1 MSDNINKTITQNMT
15 SNFTPSM
22 GNYQTL
28 QTFRFWCQKVL
39 PLVYD
44 DSLSYYE
51 ILCKV
56 VDYINKLIEQD
67 KEFLGVLSRHESS
80 INELKNITN
89 DIQKELDA
97 IKNGKAEG
105 MYINALK
112 NYIDNNLEGIVGRIV
127 KFVNFGLSAD
137 GYFTALIPSTW
148 DFIKFD
154 TIIDTKSELYGHLIL
169 NW

>member
-1 MSDNINKTITQNMT
+1 MVYKDLDQFK
-15 SNFTPSM
+15 
-22 GNYQTL
+22 
-28 QTFRFWCQKVL
+28 FWCQKVL

-56 VDYINKLIEQD
+56 VNYINNLIEND
-67 KEFLGVLSRHESS
+67 KDFAGELASNNTS
-80 INELKNITN
+80 INELKVLTANI
-89 DIQKELDA
+89 QHELDD

-105 MYINALK
+105 LYINALK
-112 NYIDNNLEGIVGRIV
+112 NYIDNNLEAIVGRIV
-127 KFVNFGLSAD
+127 KFVSFGLSTD

-148 DFIKFD
+148 EFIKFD
-154 TIIDTKSELYGHLIL
+154 TIVDTESELYGHLIL

>member
-1 MSDNINKTITQNMT
+1 MYKDLNN
-15 SNFTPSM
+15 
-22 GNYQTL
+22 
-28 QTFRFWCQKVL
+28 FRFWCQKIL

-51 ILCKV
+51 VLCKI
-56 VDYINKLIEQD
+56 VDYINNMIENDKAMCEKLSEHD
-67 KEFLGVLSRHESS
+67 TS
-80 INELKNITN
+80 INELKELTTNIK
-89 DIQKELDA
+89 QELDD

-112 NYIDNNLEGIVGRIV
+112 NYIDNNLEAIVGRIV

-148 DFIKFD
+148 KFIKFD
-154 TIIDTKSELYGHLIL
+154 TIVDTDSELYGHLIL
-169 NW
+169 RW